1 VICLPNSDARGVMI
15 PTSVVPS
22 VSGWGPSS
30 LVASMVKGHPG
41 LVMPDDLS
49 PSLVP
54 PCLLQKTWCGLSS
67 LLVPCCYDGYG
78 EQMSTCVHIPGRLY
92 IHLSCF
98 CFLICHCSSSFL
110 SAFTLFFF
118 SWHWRRCLGGCI
130 YSGMRV

>member
-1 VICLPNSDARGVMI
+1 MI

-49 PSLVP
+49 PSLVLP
-54 PCLLQKTWCGLSS
+54 ASYKNWCGFSP
-67 LLVPCCYDGYG
+67 LLVPCCYHGYG
-78 EQMSTCVHIPGRLY
+78 KKMSTCIHSPGRLY

-98 CFLICHCSSSFL
+98 CFLICHFEFL
-110 SAFTLFFF
+110 FLISIHFVLTALAKVFGVVVFI
-118 SWHWRRCLGGCI
+118 RK
-130 YSGMRV
+130 